1 MNDKAAS
8 SWEWN
13 NGPVGRLIK
22 TTYITLRRE
31 IEKQLKP
38 IGLSHTQWSALGI
51 INHFPGVTS
60 SELELILMIERP
72 SVTSLINVLANK
84 NLVVRRDHPDD
95 ARSKQ
100 IFLTA
105 SGKQLAEQT
114 AHFAQNVEDRMKEG
128 MTPEQFETLKALL
141 VQTVGIFETK

>member
-1 MNDKAAS
+1 MNGKTAS

-31 IEKQLKP
+31 LEKQLKP
-38 IGLSHTQWSALGI
+38 TGLSHTQWSALGTI
-51 INHFPGVTS
+51 SHFPGVTS

-72 SVTSLINVLANK
+72 SVTSLINGLVNK
-84 NLVVRRDHPDD
+84 KLVVRRDHPGD

-100 IFLTA
+100 IFLTEA
-105 SGKQLAEQT
+105 GQQLADETQ
-114 AHFAQNVEDRMKEG
+114 HYAQIVEDRVKEG
-128 MTPEQFETLKALL
+128 MSPEEFETLKALL
-141 VQTVGIFETK
+141 VKTVGIFGGK